1 MPACLTSMGQRTMI
15 DEAEELTEEPRWVLV
30 EGPAPGE
37 AEFLG
42 RWLLAAVDADKAL
55 EQQRKRNPKLK
66 EQISRI
72 EVIYV
77 VSFSPAAT
85 RFVELLMKNL
95 TCFTL
100 DLWDEWGEIFT
111 VMAALGFF
119 RRTGERYQMT
129 LPEEIDGPVIE
140 DALLKLAATEDGE
153 YFLHPEHLVSC
164 FTKTDAHIW
173 QDLLDRQPWKER
185 VADRA
190 LLLKET

>member
-15 DEAEELTEEPRWVLV
+15 DELEVLTEEPHWVLV
-30 EGPAPGE
+30 EGPGPGE

-42 RWLLAAVDADKAL
+42 RWLLAAIEADKAL
-55 EQQRKRNPKLK
+55 EQQRKQNRNLK

-72 EVIYV
+72 EVIYL

-100 DLWDEWGEIFT
+100 D
-111 VMAALGFF
+111 FF
-119 RRTGERYQMT
+119 RQTGERYQMT
-129 LPEEIDGPVIE
+129 LPQEINGPMIE
-140 DALLKLAATEDGE
+140 DALLKLAATEDDE
-153 YFLHPEHLVSC
+153 SVLQPEHLVSC
-164 FTKTDAHIW
+164 LTKTDAHMW
-173 QDLLDRQPWKER
+173 QDSLERQPWIER

-190 LLLKET
+190 LLLEEI

>member
-1 MPACLTSMGQRTMI
+1 MI
-15 DEAEELTEEPRWVLV
+15 DELEVLTEKPHWALV
-30 EGPAPGE
+30 EGPGPGE

-42 RWLLAAVDADKAL
+42 RWLLAAIEADKAL
-55 EQQRKRNPKLK
+55 EQQRKQNRNLK

-72 EVIYV
+72 EVIYL

-111 VMAALGFF
+111 VMAGLGFF

-129 LPEEIDGPVIE
+129 LPQEINGPMIE
-140 DALLKLAATEDGE
+140 DALLKLAATEDDE
-153 YFLHPEHLVSC
+153 SVLQPEHLVSC
-164 FTKTDAHIW
+164 LTKTDAHMW
-173 QDLLDRQPWKER
+173 QDSLERQPWIER

-190 LLLKET
+190 LLLEEI